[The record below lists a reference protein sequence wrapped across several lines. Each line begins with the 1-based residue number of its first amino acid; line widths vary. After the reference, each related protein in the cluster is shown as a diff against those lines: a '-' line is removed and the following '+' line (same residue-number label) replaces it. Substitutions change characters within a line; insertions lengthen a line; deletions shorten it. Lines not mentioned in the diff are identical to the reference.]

1 MKKFMKRSA
10 ALLMALMVF
19 VGTAMTVMAAGWQ
32 QNSTGWWY
40 DNGNGTW
47 PANSWQWID
56 GNGDGVAEC
65 YYFDGNGY
73 MLTNTTTPD
82 GFLVDAS
89 GAWTVNG
96 VVQTQASAVNNGN
109 SNNTEVASGYNA
121 DGISNVAIDLLHLT
135 RDEANAK
142 YGPEEVSPYS
152 ATPSIKYPT
161 TPFGVGWSIK
171 SGHEQAWEQNP
182 EDMNNLY
189 ILAVTCT
196 KPSDIVNFLTSAD
209 DNKTPLEMIAYLKSK
224 GYDAKGNNGYCYV
237 TLGEYQVQFYNN
249 RAQLNLA
256 TNK

>member
-73 MLTNTTTPD
+73 MLSNTTTPD
-82 GFLVDAS
+82 GFQVDAS

-96 VVQTQASAVNNGN
+96 VVQTQGTAQNTNTNNG
-109 SNNTEVASGYNA
+109 SIPSGYNEN
-121 DGISNVAIDLLHLT
+121 GLSNVAIDILEHT
-135 RDEANAK
+135 RAENAAK
-142 YGPEEVSPYS
+142 YGETKVDEIAGEYYVYYEK
-152 ATPSIKYPT
+152 TNI
-161 TPFGVGWSIK
+161 F
-171 SGHEQAWEQNP
+171 
-182 EDMNNLY
+182 
-189 ILAVTCT
+189 AVYYETDE
-196 KPSDIVNFLTSAD
+196 KPSQVSAKATDIFRYAPMTGNAYEDKEILKAD
-209 DNKTPLEMIAYLKSK
+209 GYSVTTNGGYVAVDCGKYTVDIRSDQKRADAYIKFDHK
-224 GYDAKGNNGYCYV
+224 
-237 TLGEYQVQFYNN
+237 
-249 RAQLNLA
+249 
-256 TNK
+256 